1 MSAGEKFASLVGR
14 DKIEKEKENFERA
27 VNEIEGIELERR
39 NERKNREA
47 AMRATMI
54 EDKRQADAVKIK
66 ETREKKEIQTWETLQ
81 RFKRDEYNKR
91 VELEDLMEER
101 KKKINYARDLRK
113 HMVRKIMIKKR
124 KNKAK

>member
-14 DKIEKEKENFERA
+14 DKVEKEKENFERA

>member
-1 MSAGEKFASLVGR
+1 
-14 DKIEKEKENFERA
+14 
-27 VNEIEGIELERR
+27 
-39 NERKNREA
+39 
-47 AMRATMI
+47 MRATMI